1 MLSHRD
7 LWSVMAE
14 RQVIGMACDI
24 GILIEDKEVA
34 GLYITGIYTSEGYV
48 ELPAPV
54 SIDVDAVPSL
64 LNEAQDIYKEAT
76 NTKLNRFLD
85 GYGEDY
91 R

>member
-1 MLSHRD
+1 MLTHRD
-7 LWSVMAE
+7 LWSILEE
-14 RQVIGMACDI
+14 RQVIGMTCDV

-54 SIDVDAVPSL
+54 SIDAVPRL
-64 LNEAQDIYKEAT
+64 LDEAQDIYKEAT
-76 NTKLNRFLD
+76 DTKLNRFLN
-85 GYGEDY
+85 GYGENY

>member
-1 MLSHRD
+1 MIIYRD
-7 LWSVMAE
+7 LWSILEE
-14 RQVIGMACDI
+14 RKVIGMTCDV

-34 GLYITGIYTSEGYV
+34 GLYIIGIYTSKGYV
-48 ELPAPV
+48 ELPVPV

-64 LNEAQDIYKEAT
+64 LDEAQDIYKEAT

-91 R
+91 

>member
-7 LWSVMAE
+7 LWSVME
-14 RQVIGMACDI
+14 EQKVIGMTCDV

-34 GLYITGIYTSEGYV
+34 GLYITAIYTSEGYI

-54 SIDVDAVPSL
+54 SIDVDAVPCL
-64 LNEAQDIYKEAT
+64 LDEAQDIYKEAT
-76 NTKLNRFLD
+76 DTKLNRFLD

-91 R
+91 